1 MRAIK
6 YFSTP
11 EHVSPTLESDELA
24 RLKHSLRM
32 TVSEEMAEK
41 IMSELPLASPSTP
54 TERAEWVES
63 MSALLE
69 NTFDGETVKT
79 IRGNCH
85 CNENGRLEETA
96 GVLKELYVSAG
107 RDLNGFVQAVNER
120 GAAWYI
126 EGDRLFTQMLTCE
139 CPMLE
144 AAKVSESLTWCHCT
158 AGYNKKLFE
167 AVFETPVEVE
177 VVHSIRQGF
186 DECLLK
192 ISFT

>member
-1 MRAIK
+1 
-6 YFSTP
+6 FSTP

-41 IMSELPLASPSTP
+41 IMSELPLANLSTP
-54 TERAEWVES
+54 AERAEWVEN

-69 NTFDGETVKT
+69 NTFDEETVKA
-79 IRGNCH
+79 IRRNCH

-96 GVLKELYVSAG
+96 GVMKELYVSAG
-107 RDLNGFVQAVNER
+107 RDLKRFVHAVNER
-120 GAAWYI
+120 GAGWYI
-126 EGDRLFTQMLTCE
+126 EEEKLFTRMEVCE

-144 AAKVSESLTWCHCT
+144 AAKVSGSLTWCHCT

-167 AVFETPVEVE
+167 AVFERPVEVE

-192 ISFT
+192 ISFK